1 MSLPIWFVEH
11 RGAATAS
18 NMRCSSSS
26 SFVEHLAARGM
37 AKPPVPPTPAK
48 IARTAL
54 RREYEDYLHR
64 QRGLSDKTI
73 ASCWHRSEIADLQCL
88 DDAQGNGSLR
98 PHEADGASER
108 VSRSDEFGYVF
119 RYDVVTTENDDR

>member
-1 MSLPIWFVEH
+1 
-11 RGAATAS
+11 
-18 NMRCSSSS
+18 
-26 SFVEHLAARGM
+26 M

-98 PHEADGASER
+98 PHEADVASER

-119 RYDVVTTENDDR
+119 RYDVVTTENDDRGNEFRIHAILVIWSDDCKMLKLAS